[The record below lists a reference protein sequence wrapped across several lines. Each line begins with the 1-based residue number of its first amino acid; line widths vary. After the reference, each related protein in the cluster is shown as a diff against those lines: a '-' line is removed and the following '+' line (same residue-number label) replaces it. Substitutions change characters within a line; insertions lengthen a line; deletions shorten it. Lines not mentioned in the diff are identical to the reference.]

1 MGVHMVWTQQ
11 VDGVN
16 SVYSGLYHE
25 VERTRNFTSDEKSV
39 SNEAKKRKK
48 SKR

>member
-1 MGVHMVWTQQ
+1 MVWTQQ
-11 VDGVN
+11 MDGVN

-25 VERTRNFTSDEKSV
+25 VKHTSDPIAAEKSV